1 MPDQDAPGPP
11 PAAAPPEGSPDERFM
26 RRALDEARRALH
38 LGEVPIGAVIVQ
50 GGEVIASGFN
60 QPLRAVDPSAHAEI
74 VALRQAARR
83 RGNYRLGG
91 TTVYVTLE
99 PCLMC
104 AGALLHARVDRVVFG
119 ASEPKFGGVRSKLDV
134 SALGFNHQYQ
144 VTAGVLE
151 AECRGLVQEF
161 FRFRRENAWMDPGEP
176 VSGAPSAPP
185 DDALPAPL
193 GPGKARAR
201 RGATKNGSSS

>member
-1 MPDQDAPGPP
+1 MSSQDVPGPP
-11 PAAAPPEGSPDERFM
+11 PAAPSEGSPDERFM

-38 LGEVPIGAVIVQ
+38 LGEVPIGAVVVQ
-50 GGEVIASGFN
+50 NGEVIASGFN

-74 VALRQAARR
+74 VALRQAARAL
-83 RGNYRLGG
+83 GNYRLGG
-91 TTVYVTLE
+91 TSVYVTLE

-134 SALGFNHQYQ
+134 STLGFNHQYQ
-144 VTAGVLE
+144 VTSGVLE

-161 FRFRRENAWMDPGEP
+161 FRFRRENVWMDPGEP
-176 VSGAPSAPP
+176 AAGAPSLPP
-185 DDALPAPL
+185 TDAFPSQPAGRKP
-193 GPGKARAR
+193 R
-201 RGATKNGSSS
+201 RGRAATKGGSSS